1 MLFPVGYKFFKK
13 RIEKLYLKCYNIQK
27 QNERNEDDLLNTK
40 KIFMAVLGTL
50 TAVQI
55 GTVMVSAVNTDRN
68 IMQND
73 YLNLYIGQD
82 TDNFGRYQLSANK
95 GDLEN
100 SLDDGKNLMYE
111 NFYSSYSTVVVNGK
125 SYRFGEGETVTAPY
139 YDSDRNVCITVQKF
153 GDVEVTQT
161 LKFAD
166 GMKTGHED
174 MLFIGYS
181 AKNTGAEDVLLG
193 FRIMIDSQLD
203 KDDKCTLYVD
213 SAMLDFEEEY
223 KDSIPQ
229 QWSVVSSDG
238 NITAYGKINTIPD
251 SIIFADW
258 SSLFDKKW
266 DYRAE
271 SAKDI
276 NDCAAALVWNNQIIS
291 SKETNE
297 YSVYYGVKN
306 KSAETP
312 PENSEISE
320 ISEVS
325 EISEISEVSKIT
337 EKSEISDVSKIT
349 ENSQVSEHSEVSHK
363 GESIFTG
370 DNGNILASAFIAFA
384 AALTAVFF
392 TSKRKRGGKHD

>member
-1 MLFPVGYKFFKK
+1 
-13 RIEKLYLKCYNIQK
+13 
-27 QNERNEDDLLNTK
+27 
-40 KIFMAVLGTL
+40 
-50 TAVQI
+50 
-55 GTVMVSAVNTDRN
+55 
-68 IMQND
+68 
-73 YLNLYIGQD
+73 
-82 TDNFGRYQLSANK
+82 
-95 GDLEN
+95 
-100 SLDDGKNLMYE
+100 
-111 NFYSSYSTVVVNGK
+111 
-125 SYRFGEGETVTAPY
+125 
-139 YDSDRNVCITVQKF
+139 
-153 GDVEVTQT
+153 
-161 LKFAD
+161 
-166 GMKTGHED
+166 
-174 MLFIGYS
+174 
-181 AKNTGAEDVLLG
+181 
-193 FRIMIDSQLD
+193 
-203 KDDKCTLYVD
+203 
-213 SAMLDFEEEY
+213 
-223 KDSIPQ
+223 
-229 QWSVVSSDG
+229 VVSSDG

-320 ISEVS
+320 ISE
-325 EISEISEVSKIT
+325 ISE
-337 EKSEISDVSKIT
+337 VSKIT

-384 AALTAVFF
+384 AALTAVLF

>member
-1 MLFPVGYKFFKK
+1 MFSVQLHKIFKK

-125 SYRFGEGETVTAPY
+125 SYHFGEGETVTAPY

-213 SAMLDFEEEY
+213 SAMLDFEKEY

-306 KSAETP
+306 LPSAKPEGSDDSVVSDSPSQHSNSPQTSTVSQLSVVLPDKETP
-312 PENSEISE
+312 
-320 ISEVS
+320 V
-325 EISEISEVSKIT
+325 
-337 EKSEISDVSKIT
+337 
-349 ENSQVSEHSEVSHK
+349 
-363 GESIFTG
+363 TG
-370 DNGNILASAFIAFA
+370 DNGGLTTVAAVGAVISLPVIAAF
-384 AALTAVFF
+384 
-392 TSKRKRGGKHD
+392 SCMRRKARFRQRNED

>member
-1 MLFPVGYKFFKK
+1 MFSVQLHKIFKK

-213 SAMLDFEEEY
+213 SAMLDFEKEY

-238 NITAYGKINTIPD
+238 NITAYGKINTVSYLPTGHL
-251 SIIFADW
+251 
-258 SSLFDKKW
+258 SL
-266 DYRAE
+266 
-271 SAKDI
+271 I
-276 NDCAAALVWNNQIIS
+276 
-291 SKETNE
+291 
-297 YSVYYGVKN
+297 KN
-306 KSAETP
+306 GITVQNP
-312 PENSEISE
+312 P
-320 ISEVS
+320 
-325 EISEISEVSKIT
+325 KI
-337 EKSEISDVSKIT
+337 
-349 ENSQVSEHSEVSHK
+349 
-363 GESIFTG
+363 
-370 DNGNILASAFIAFA
+370 
-384 AALTAVFF
+384 
-392 TSKRKRGGKHD
+392 